1 MSRSTQHLAVT
12 TSCKNPAPKVSSAKI
27 RHLNQWNAR
36 CIGSVH
42 RPVSVSL
49 PVGGVERLSSS
60 CSHLSPYQQSALI
73 LIGSLLWS
81 SRKRLKDG
89 SHVMCLVRAA
99 ARHFLDKVGSC
110 YNPATFVAQVWGCKQ
125 ATKGSNV
132 LGKVANTW
140 FLPDWCDG
148 SEKVVEVLLTPLQLR
163 NWNRRGAILQE
174 CLDAANPHAALV
186 RKTLMVTTE
195 GPAFASQLERLEKGG
210 ERKAVKNYRKKP
222 HQLNVTR
229 DVDVQS
235 NVSRL
240 PEKMR
245 EALLID
251 GHHVGEFDVKSAHAV
266 LLGMFYEGETSAEWM
281 AEKARFETEV
291 INGFLTIYGEGNK
304 KRKRKF
310 LSALNQPNTAAIH
323 ASEGYREFRRL
334 FPLLARKVEHMKR
347 FDSKLAGRRLRCAL
361 AEIMKQ
367 VTLDNNADG
376 IHSIPVVDSVVV
388 PMPSGIAEQPS
399 SIVEQFGDNTLIV
412 PMPCGFAEQHRN
424 AFRTAWRL
432 GVPIAKLT
440 GTAPLIVGSETE
452 KYRFFM

>member
-1 MSRSTQHLAVT
+1 MNRSTHPLVVT
-12 TSCKNPAPKVSSAKI
+12 TSFKNPAPKVSSSKI
-27 RHLNQWNAR
+27 LHLNQYSR
-36 CIGSVH
+36 CSRVASDSV
-42 RPVSVSL
+42 VSL
-49 PVGGVERLSSS
+49 DLPGCGYNLLLKS
-60 CSHLSPYQQSALI
+60 CFGFSPYQQSALI

-125 ATKGSNV
+125 ATKGCNV

-148 SEKVVEVLLTPLQLR
+148 SEETVQVLLTPLQLHK
-163 NWNRRGAILQE
+163 WNRRGAILQE
-174 CLDAANPHAALV
+174 CLDKANPHAALV

-195 GPAFASQLERLEKGG
+195 GPAFTSRLERLEKDG
-210 ERKAVKNYRKKP
+210 ERKAVKKYRKKP

-240 PEKMR
+240 PEIMR

-266 LLGMFYEGETSAEWM
+266 LLGMFYAGETGAEWM
-281 AEKARFETEV
+281 AEKARFGDEV
-291 INGFLTIYGEGNK
+291 ISGFPSIYGEEK
-304 KRKRKF
+304 KWKVEF

-334 FPLLARKVEHMKR
+334 FPLLAGKVERMKR

-361 AEIMKQ
+361 AEILKQ
-367 VTLDNNADG
+367 LILENNADG

-388 PMPSGIAEQPS
+388 PMP
-399 SIVEQFGDNTLIV
+399 DD
-412 PMPCGFAEQHRN
+412 FATQHRN
-424 AFRTAWRL
+424 SFRTAWRL
-432 GVPIAKLT
+432 GVPIAKRT
-440 GTAPLIVGSETE
+440 GTAPLIVGSNGE
-452 KYRFFM
+452 KYRFF